1 MKLLQAIASLFF
13 ILVSFISTFNAS
25 TLHEVCR
32 SLTTEHHKHTISY
45 HDCVKFFQADKES
58 ATADKHG
65 LAAIGAKIIG
75 ETAKSVADRI
85 AHLRASEKDKER
97 MGCLSEC
104 VKLYKS
110 ASAEIGKVA
119 KGIALGTK
127 GRLGDA
133 ATMLGTEG
141 ETMKLL
147 QPLCAL
153 VFLLACST
161 SNASVLQDACKSF
174 AAGHPEIGY
183 PYCIKFFQ
191 ADKGSAGADKRGLA
205 AIAVRITEAAA
216 KSAAKDIASL
226 RSSEKDKRRLEC
238 LRACA
243 EVYSSAVSEAAVAA
257 KGIASGSGSGSGAE
271 DAVTALSAVVD
282 APTTCEQGFQ
292 ELHVLSPLAA
302 VDAEFGKAASVA
314 LSVTA
319 AL

>member
-1 MKLLQAIASLFF
+1 
-13 ILVSFISTFNAS
+13 
-25 TLHEVCR
+25 
-32 SLTTEHHKHTISY
+32 
-45 HDCVKFFQADKES
+45 
-58 ATADKHG
+58 
-65 LAAIGAKIIG
+65 
-75 ETAKSVADRI
+75 
-85 AHLRASEKDKER
+85 
-97 MGCLSEC
+97 
-104 VKLYKS
+104 
-110 ASAEIGKVA
+110 
-119 KGIALGTK
+119 
-127 GRLGDA
+127 
-133 ATMLGTEG
+133 
-141 ETMKLL
+141 MKLL

-161 SNASVLQDACKSF
+161 SNASVLQDECKSF
-174 AAGHPEIGY
+174 AAGHPDIGY
-183 PYCIKFFQ
+183 AYCIKFFK

-205 AIAVRITEAAA
+205 AIAVKITAAAA

-226 RSSEKDKRRLEC
+226 RASEKDKRRLEC

-257 KGIASGSGSGSGAE
+257 RGIASGSGSGAE
-271 DAVTALSAVVD
+271 DAATALSAVVD

>member
-1 MKLLQAIASLFF
+1 
-13 ILVSFISTFNAS
+13 
-25 TLHEVCR
+25 
-32 SLTTEHHKHTISY
+32 
-45 HDCVKFFQADKES
+45 
-58 ATADKHG
+58 
-65 LAAIGAKIIG
+65 
-75 ETAKSVADRI
+75 
-85 AHLRASEKDKER
+85 

-133 ATMLGTEG
+133 ATMLGTVLDAPSTCEEGFKKIYKQIDGTKEG

-174 AAGHPEIGY
+174 AAGHPRDRL

-216 KSAAKDIASL
+216 KSAAKDIAS
-226 RSSEKDKRRLEC
+226 RGPPRRTRGGLEC
-238 LRACA
+238 LAR
-243 EVYSSAVSEAAVAA
+243 
-257 KGIASGSGSGSGAE
+257 AE